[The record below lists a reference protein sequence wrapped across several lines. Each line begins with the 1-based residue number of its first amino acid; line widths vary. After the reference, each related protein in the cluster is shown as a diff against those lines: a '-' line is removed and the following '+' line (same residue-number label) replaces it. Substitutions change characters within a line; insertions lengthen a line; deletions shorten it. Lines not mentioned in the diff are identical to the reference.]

1 MSPTEEPSLADLP
14 LSNRRILV
22 VDDQS
27 SIRGLLHVALTEAGA
42 DVSTAA
48 NGADA
53 IVMVGVSPPDLILLD
68 LAMPG
73 MTGWQVLESLKASR
87 KTASIP
93 VVLETSAED
102 FASFDKA
109 RKLSVAAFV
118 SKPFRLSEVVETCRR
133 ILGGARPLQGRPQPT
148 PEEPRVEIR
157 DATDKVL
164 SQGTLMDMATRGAQV
179 DLERPLVVA
188 QRVTLVVREGPHT
201 GSHHDAEVRWITQVD
216 GRYQHGLRFVQG

>member
-1 MSPTEEPSLADLP
+1 LADLP

-22 VDDQS
+22 VDDQA

-42 DVSTAA
+42 DVSTASG
-48 NGADA
+48 GADA

-73 MTGWQVLESLKASR
+73 MSGWQVLEALRASR

-93 VVLETSAED
+93 VVLQTSAED

-133 ILGGARPLQGRPQPT
+133 ILGGARPLQGRPQPA
-148 PEEPRVEIR
+148 PDEPRVEVR
-157 DATDKVL
+157 DSADKVL
-164 SQGTLMDMATRGAQV
+164 SEGTLMDMATRGAQV
-179 DLERPLVVA
+179 DLERPLVIA
-188 QRVTLVVREGPHT
+188 QRVTLVVQEGPHM

>member
-1 MSPTEEPSLADLP
+1 LADLP
-14 LSNRRILV
+14 LANRRILV

-42 DVSTAA
+42 DVQTAA
-48 NGADA
+48 SGADA

-73 MTGWQVLESLKASR
+73 MTGWQVLETLKGSR

-133 ILGGARPLQGRPQPT
+133 ILGGARPLQGRAQPA
-148 PEEPRVEIR
+148 PEESRVEVR
-157 DATDKVL
+157 DTADKVL
-164 SQGTLMDMATRGAQV
+164 SHGTLMDMATRGAQV

-188 QRVTLVVREGPHT
+188 QRVTLVVHEGPHE

>member
-1 MSPTEEPSLADLP
+1 LADLP
-14 LSNRRILV
+14 LSSRRILV
-22 VDDQS
+22 VDDQP
-27 SIRGLLHVALTEAGA
+27 SIRGLLHTALTEAGA

-48 NGADA
+48 GGTDA
-53 IVMVGVSPPDLILLD
+53 IEMVAVSPPDLILLD

-73 MTGWQVLESLKASR
+73 MSGWQVLEALKASR

-93 VVLETSAED
+93 VVLQTSAED

-133 ILGGARPLQGRPQPT
+133 ILGGARPLQGRPQPA
-148 PEEPRVEIR
+148 PDEARVEIR
-157 DATDKVL
+157 DSSDKVL
-164 SQGTLMDMATRGAQV
+164 SAGTLMDMATRGAQV
-179 DLERPLVVA
+179 DLERPLTVA
-188 QRVTLVVREGPHT
+188 QRVTLVVHEGPHR

>member
-1 MSPTEEPSLADLP
+1 LADLP
-14 LSNRRILV
+14 LTGHRILV
-22 VDDQS
+22 VDDQA

-53 IVMVGVSPPDLILLD
+53 IVLVGVSPPDLILLD

-73 MTGWQVLESLKASR
+73 MTGWQVLEALKASR

-93 VVLETSAED
+93 VVLQTSAED

-148 PEEPRVEIR
+148 PDEPGVELRDTTDRVVGR
-157 DATDKVL
+157 
-164 SQGTLMDMATRGAQV
+164 GTLMDMATRGAQV
-179 DLERPLVVA
+179 DLETPLVVG
-188 QRVTLVVREGPHT
+188 QRLVLVVSAGPHK
-201 GSHHDAEVRWITQVD
+201 GRHQDAEVRWVTQVA

>member
-1 MSPTEEPSLADLP
+1 M
-14 LSNRRILV
+14 

-42 DVSTAA
+42 DVSTASG
-48 NGADA
+48 GADA

-73 MTGWQVLESLKASR
+73 MTGWQVLEALKASR

-93 VVLETSAED
+93 VVLQTSAED

-133 ILGGARPLQGRPQPT
+133 ILNGARPLQGRPQPA
-148 PEEPRVEIR
+148 PDEAKVEIR
-157 DATDKVL
+157 DASDRVL
-164 SQGTLMDMATRGAQV
+164 SAGTLMDMATRGAQV
-179 DLERPLVVA
+179 DLERPLLVA
-188 QRVTLVVREGPHT
+188 QRVTLVVHEGPHM
-201 GSHHDAEVRWITQVD
+201 GSHHDVEVRWISQVE
-216 GRYQHGLRFVQG
+216 GRYQHGLRFAQR

>member
-1 MSPTEEPSLADLP
+1 MADLP
-14 LSNRRILV
+14 LSKCRILV

-48 NGADA
+48 SGSDA
-53 IVMVGVSPPDLILLD
+53 IVMVGVAPPDLILLD

-73 MTGWQVLESLKASR
+73 MTGWQVLEALKASR

-93 VVLETSAED
+93 VVLQTSAED

-109 RKLSVAAFV
+109 RKLAVAAFV

-133 ILGGARPLQGRPQPT
+133 ILGGARPLQGRSQPAPQ
-148 PEEPRVEIR
+148 EPRVELR
-157 DATDKVL
+157 DAAERVL
-164 SQGTLMDMATRGAQV
+164 CVGTLMDMATRGAQV
-179 DLERPLVVA
+179 DLEKPLAVG
-188 QRVTLVVREGPHT
+188 QRLTLVVHEGEHK
-201 GSHHDAEVRWITQVD
+201 GSHHDAEVRWITQID

>member
-1 MSPTEEPSLADLP
+1 MADLP
-14 LSNRRILV
+14 LASRRILV
-22 VDDQS
+22 VDDQA
-27 SIRGLLHVALTEAGA
+27 SIRGLLHIALTEAGA
-42 DVSTAA
+42 DVSTASS
-48 NGADA
+48 GTDA

-73 MTGWQVLESLKASR
+73 MSGWQVLDALKASR
-87 KTASIP
+87 KTSAIP
-93 VVLETSAED
+93 VVLQTSAED

-133 ILGGARPLQGRPQPT
+133 ILGGARPLQGRPQPA
-148 PEEPRVEIR
+148 PEEAKVEIR
-157 DATDKVL
+157 DASDKVL
-164 SQGTLMDMATRGAQV
+164 SAGTLMDMATRGAQV

-188 QRVTLVVREGPHT
+188 QRVTLVVREGPHM
-201 GSHHDAEVRWITQVD
+201 GMHHDAEVRWITQVD

>member
-1 MSPTEEPSLADLP
+1 MADLP
-14 LSNRRILV
+14 LSSRRILV
-22 VDDQS
+22 VDDQAQ
-27 SIRGLLHVALTEAGA
+27 IRGLLHVALTEAGA
-42 DVSTAA
+42 DVSTASG
-48 NGADA
+48 GADA

-73 MTGWQVLESLKASR
+73 MTGWQVLEALKASR

-93 VVLETSAED
+93 VVLQTSAED

-133 ILGGARPLQGRPQPT
+133 ILGGARPLQGRAQPA

-157 DATDKVL
+157 DASDKVL
-164 SQGTLMDMATRGAQV
+164 SAGTLMDMATRGAQV
-179 DLERPLVVA
+179 DLERPLAVA
-188 QRVTLVVREGPHT
+188 QRVTLVVHEGPHT

-216 GRYQHGLRFVQG
+216 GHGDRSVQID

>member
-1 MSPTEEPSLADLP
+1 MADLP
-14 LSNRRILV
+14 LSSRRILV
-22 VDDQS
+22 IDDQA
-27 SIRGLLHVALTEAGA
+27 SIRGLLHTALTEAGA

-48 NGADA
+48 GGTDA
-53 IVMVGVSPPDLILLD
+53 IEMVAVSPPELILLD

-73 MTGWQVLESLKASR
+73 MSGWQVLEALKASR

-93 VVLETSAED
+93 VVLQTSAED

-133 ILGGARPLQGRPQPT
+133 ILGGARPLQGRPQPA
-148 PEEPRVEIR
+148 PDEAKVEIR
-157 DATDKVL
+157 DSSDKVL
-164 SQGTLMDMATRGAQV
+164 CAGTLMDMATRGAQV
-179 DLERPLVVA
+179 DLERPLAVA
-188 QRVTLVVREGPHT
+188 QRVTLVVHEGPHM
-201 GSHHDAEVRWITQVD
+201 GSHHDAEVRWITQVE

>member
-1 MSPTEEPSLADLP
+1 
-14 LSNRRILV
+14 
-22 VDDQS
+22 
-27 SIRGLLHVALTEAGA
+27 
-42 DVSTAA
+42 
-48 NGADA
+48 
-53 IVMVGVSPPDLILLD
+53 MVGVSAPDLILLD

-73 MTGWQVLESLKASR
+73 MTGWQVLESLKASK

-93 VVLETSAED
+93 VVLQTSAED

-148 PEEPRVEIR
+148 PEEPRVEVR
-157 DATDKVL
+157 DTAEKVL
-164 SQGTLMDMATRGAQV
+164 GAGTLMDMATRGAQV
-179 DLERPLVVA
+179 DLERPLVVG
-188 QRVTLVVREGPHT
+188 QRVILVVHEGPYA
-201 GSHHDAEVRWITQVD
+201 GNHHDAEIRWITQVE

>member
-1 MSPTEEPSLADLP
+1 MADLP
-14 LSNRRILV
+14 LASRRILV
-22 VDDQS
+22 VDDQA

-42 DVSTAA
+42 DVSTASG
-48 NGADA
+48 GADA

-73 MTGWQVLESLKASR
+73 MTGWQVLEALRASR

-93 VVLETSAED
+93 VVLQTSAED

-148 PEEPRVEIR
+148 PEEARVEVL
-157 DATDKVL
+157 DVSGKVV
-164 SQGTLMDMATRGAQV
+164 SEGTLMDMATRGAQL

-188 QRVTLVVREGPHT
+188 QRVTLVVHAGPHT
-201 GSHHDAEVRWITQVD
+201 GSRHDAEVRWITQVD

>member
-1 MSPTEEPSLADLP
+1 MADLP
-14 LSNRRILV
+14 LANRRILV
-22 VDDQS
+22 VDDQA

-48 NGADA
+48 GGADA

-73 MTGWQVLESLKASR
+73 MTGWQVLEALKVSR

-93 VVLETSAED
+93 VVLQTSAED

-133 ILGGARPLQGRPQPT
+133 ILGGARPLQGRAQPA

-157 DATDKVL
+157 DSADKVL
-164 SQGTLMDMATRGAQV
+164 SAGTLMDMATRGAQV

-188 QRVTLVVREGPHT
+188 QRVTLVVHQGPHM
-201 GSHHDAEVRWITQVD
+201 GSHHDVEVRWITQVD

>member
-1 MSPTEEPSLADLP
+1 MADLP
-14 LSNRRILV
+14 LSSRRILV

-73 MTGWQVLESLKASR
+73 MTGWQVLEALQASR

-93 VVLETSAED
+93 VVLQTSAED

-133 ILGGARPLQGRPQPT
+133 ILGGARPLQGRAQPA

-157 DATDKVL
+157 DAGDRVL
-164 SQGTLMDMATRGAQV
+164 TVGTLMDMATRGAQV
-179 DLERPLVVA
+179 DLEKPLAVG
-188 QRVTLVVREGPHT
+188 QRLTLVVDEGPHK
-201 GSHHDAEVRWITQVD
+201 GSHHDAEVRWITQVE

>member
-1 MSPTEEPSLADLP
+1 MPDLP
-14 LSNRRILV
+14 LASRRILV
-22 VDDQS
+22 VDDQA

-42 DVSTAA
+42 DVSTASS
-48 NGADA
+48 GTDA

-73 MTGWQVLESLKASR
+73 MTGWQVLEALKASR
-87 KTASIP
+87 KTAGIP
-93 VVLETSAED
+93 VVLQTSAED

-133 ILGGARPLQGRPQPT
+133 ILNGARPLQGQPVAV
-148 PEEPRVEIR
+148 PEEPRVEVR
-157 DATDKVL
+157 DSSDRVVSA
-164 SQGTLMDMATRGAQV
+164 GTLMDMAARGAQV
-179 DLERPLVVA
+179 DLERPLMVA
-188 QRVTLVVREGPHT
+188 QRVTLVVQAGPHM
-201 GSHHDAEVRWITQVD
+201 GSHYDAEVRWVTQVD

>member
-1 MSPTEEPSLADLP
+1 MPLA
-14 LSNRRILV
+14 NRRILV
-22 VDDQS
+22 VDDQA

-42 DVSTAA
+42 DVQTAA
-48 NGADA
+48 SGADA
-53 IVMVGVSPPDLILLD
+53 IVMIGVSPPDLILLD

-73 MTGWQVLESLKASR
+73 MTGWQVLEALKASR
-87 KTASIP
+87 KTAAIP
-93 VVLETSAED
+93 IVLQTSAED

-157 DATDKVL
+157 DTADKVL
-164 SQGTLMDMATRGAQV
+164 CHGTLMDMATRGAQV

-188 QRVTLVVREGPHT
+188 QRVTLVVHEGPHT
-201 GSHHDAEVRWITQVD
+201 GSHHDAEVRWITQVA